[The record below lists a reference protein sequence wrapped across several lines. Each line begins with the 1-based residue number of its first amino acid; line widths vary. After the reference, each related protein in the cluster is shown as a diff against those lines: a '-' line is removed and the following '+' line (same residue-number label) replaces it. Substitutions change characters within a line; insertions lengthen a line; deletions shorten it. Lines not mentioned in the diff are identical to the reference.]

1 MIVATDNWRVAN
13 IKDIEQS
20 TVGDLLEV
28 FLNTGVTHVPVMEAT
43 DSNELRLRGLF
54 SFAKVKRL
62 LADMAGTIGQTQ
74 LKKAG

>member
-1 MIVATDNWRVAN
+1 
-13 IKDIEQS
+13 
-20 TVGDLLEV
+20 VGDLLEV

-62 LADMAGTIGQTQ
+62 LADVAGTIGQTS